1 MTTTLPLVQ
10 IALSVRDIQHSQ
22 RWYRDIFGL
31 TEAGG
36 THMFIPA
43 LGSEDVQGVPGATS
57 VCWWLLD
64 GKPGFQLELFEFSKP
79 HPRPIPQD
87 WRPCDIGYTML
98 GFHVTDF
105 DATLGNL
112 TRRRVPPLT
121 EPMGEPGS
129 RRVCVKDPD
138 GTLLEIL
145 EADPVVAGMAARP
158 TGSPAVA
165 RFATLSVP
173 DLAEARRTWVDVM
186 GLPEVDYRLHYP
198 EHEQLWGLAG
208 ADRESFVV
216 RAGDSLLEVVQYLDP
231 VGKPWPAGYHIS
243 DIGILNVAL
252 GPQDRASLDA
262 LVAKGQH
269 HGIHPNSTKSTLL
282 DRWWHASYVN
292 DPMGFSI
299 ELLFHGSKGHR
310 HRADPFNLIE
320 LGFTEKEPPVTR
332 ARAVARCAASPEQVW
347 TVLADHEPMAQWTP
361 FQRSE
366 VLSTGD
372 TDGVGL
378 VRRLSGGPAGM
389 SVVER
394 VVAAEAPYR
403 FEYRAKGAPGLNRY
417 HAFVTVEPDSS
428 GGCTITWEAQ
438 YRSQLPGST
447 LITTRM
453 LRILV
458 RGLARR
464 AERTGARI
472 TA

>member
-198 EHEQLWGLAG
+198 EHEQL
-208 ADRESFVV
+208 
-216 RAGDSLLEVVQYLDP
+216 
-231 VGKPWPAGYHIS
+231 
-243 DIGILNVAL
+243 
-252 GPQDRASLDA
+252 
-262 LVAKGQH
+262 
-269 HGIHPNSTKSTLL
+269 
-282 DRWWHASYVN
+282 
-292 DPMGFSI
+292 
-299 ELLFHGSKGHR
+299 
-310 HRADPFNLIE
+310 
-320 LGFTEKEPPVTR
+320 
-332 ARAVARCAASPEQVW
+332 
-347 TVLADHEPMAQWTP
+347 
-361 FQRSE
+361 
-366 VLSTGD
+366 
-372 TDGVGL
+372 
-378 VRRLSGGPAGM
+378 
-389 SVVER
+389 
-394 VVAAEAPYR
+394 
-403 FEYRAKGAPGLNRY
+403 
-417 HAFVTVEPDSS
+417 
-428 GGCTITWEAQ
+428 
-438 YRSQLPGST
+438 
-447 LITTRM
+447 
-453 LRILV
+453 
-458 RGLARR
+458 
-464 AERTGARI
+464 
-472 TA
+472 